1 MNGENGG
8 FSIGK
13 SEILFLMGEVHFFVV
28 TSVVQL
34 STFRL
39 IVLYQLYIYVLQG
52 WIYLFLISFLHQL
65 VTHSFFLFLFA
76 SYE

>member
-1 MNGENGG
+1 MKRSIFFIMNGENGG

-13 SEILFLMGEVHFFVV
+13 SEILFLMGEVHFCVV

-39 IVLYQLYIYVLQG
+39 IFLYQ
-52 WIYLFLISFLHQL
+52 
-65 VTHSFFLFLFA
+65 
-76 SYE
+76 

>member
-1 MNGENGG
+1 MFFSFGKNEDLSLKGKERGVFFLNVKRSIFFIMNGENGG

-13 SEILFLMGEVHFFVV
+13 SEILFLMGEVHFCVV

-39 IVLYQLYIYVLQG
+39 IFLYQ
-52 WIYLFLISFLHQL
+52 
-65 VTHSFFLFLFA
+65 
-76 SYE
+76 